1 MMKLL
6 ALICCK
12 MSGAVQYQKQCG
24 VLGVYEPPKGLS
36 EADKLLVIM
45 SFCLLWHLAFLRTMY
60 LLLVCMEFSSFLV
73 NIVFHI

>member
-12 MSGAVQYQKQCG
+12 MSGVVQCQKQP

-36 EADKLLVIM
+36 EAHKLLVIM
-45 SFCLLWHLAFLRTMY
+45 FSSCLLKHLAFLRTTY
-60 LLLVCMEFSSFLV
+60 LLLVCMEFSSSSIFY
-73 NIVFHI
+73 I

>member
-1 MMKLL
+1 MKLL

-45 SFCLLWHLAFLRTMY
+45 SSCLLWHLAFLRTMY
-60 LLLVCMEFSSFLV
+60 LVHGIFQFFSQ
-73 NIVFHI
+73 